1 MIRQDDG
8 VTVTYKILDTNLV
21 PVNEKP
27 ATPPERQV
35 NLHLPANYGS
45 KVEPSFKVP
54 LYRDVVVTCTCPASA
69 GSARVP
75 PARAAARAA
84 PPARRPQL
92 KMAGSCVR
100 GLLGERSACF
110 GSGAR
115 ARRTTRELR

>member
-45 KVEPSFKVP
+45 KVEPS
-54 LYRDVVVTCTCPASA
+54 
-69 GSARVP
+69 
-75 PARAAARAA
+75 
-84 PPARRPQL
+84 
-92 KMAGSCVR
+92 
-100 GLLGERSACF
+100 
-110 GSGAR
+110 
-115 ARRTTRELR
+115 